1 MDIDIDMNV
10 VFASAIGTF
19 VVCLVF
25 AFVLCL
31 LGERRAALRREED
44 RLRFLA
50 ASATPVEQVGVGQP
64 VVLVL
69 ST

>member
-1 MDIDIDMNV
+1 MDIDIDWSV
-10 VFASAIGTF
+10 VFASAIGAF
-19 VVCLVF
+19 VACVVCVF
-25 AFVLCL
+25 LLCL
-31 LGERRAALRREED
+31 LGERRAALRREEE

-50 ASATPVEQVGVGQP
+50 TPVQQVGVGEP